1 LKELFQGSDE
11 IVQKSFKGC
20 TANKGNEWGK
30 GLRRS
35 LTKKLLPAGIMR
47 ARCLTHAPTRPL
59 SFVPSAGNGERLRP
73 IQFAAMR
80 VIAGLRGELQAVVVI
95 YIFEEIHDFRRRP
108 RIRGRIAL
116 SLRPTWSQAA
126 AGAED
131 VPTEPTS
138 AVCKPIV
145 LREQE
150 VKMASLFVIHQG
162 FGDDQQLWGSTLDGT
177 FRANDAVFDGVRM

>member
-1 LKELFQGSDE
+1 MKELFQGSDE

-59 SFVPSAGNGERLRP
+59 SFVPSVGNGERLRP

-95 YIFEEIHDFRRRP
+95 YIFEEIHRFSEKTLHPGPDSVGAAANLVASSRGSGRCSDRTDFR
-108 RIRGRIAL
+108 
-116 SLRPTWSQAA
+116 SLQA
-126 AGAED
+126 D
-131 VPTEPTS
+131 RS
-138 AVCKPIV
+138 A
-145 LREQE
+145 
-150 VKMASLFVIHQG
+150 
-162 FGDDQQLWGSTLDGT
+162 
-177 FRANDAVFDGVRM
+177 